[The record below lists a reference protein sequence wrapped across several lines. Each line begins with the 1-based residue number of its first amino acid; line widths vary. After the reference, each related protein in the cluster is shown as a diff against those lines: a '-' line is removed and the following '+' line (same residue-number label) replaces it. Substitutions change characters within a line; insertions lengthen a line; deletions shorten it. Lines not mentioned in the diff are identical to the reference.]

1 MEDFFM
7 ELASKSYLCRLMKVL
22 KYFIVILIFLSCKN
36 KEFSSIDN
44 PVEEDKI
51 AGTRVVFN
59 DIGGYTIEEDSLE
72 GKGLSSVYLGSLYDP
87 IFGRTDASFYMN
99 FEIDGGQSNV
109 SLGVNPMIDS
119 MVLYLK
125 YSTSIYLDTL
135 QTLKITVNELNEKVS
150 VQTKFNAKTKL
161 DVLAKNLVERAD
173 SVFDIKKKRVVDIA
187 DTITGYLK
195 IKLDT
200 STWTRIQ
207 GSLASTDVLQSSF
220 KGIYITTETSIYDNK
235 KGAMATLNVA
245 DSRSALV
252 CFYHRKDSVQIKGK
266 LLLTSKTASSLTFNR
281 YSPIYTAG
289 NLGVPGKSIDLSNSL
304 DSTKVNKKLFLHGF
318 GAYAAKLNL
327 SGYTPDNNPSFLNN
341 PTSRAAK
348 YFDSIRNI
356 GGQIA
361 INRAL
366 ILLKPDANYFSTDY
380 KRPLSLFMTGFDTLG
395 KEVLLQETL
404 LDNSG
409 NFLNGTFDDIKNAYV
424 FNITQT
430 MQKLVERKLKLKGFR
445 ISVGAGNRSPNRV
458 VLDLDKNSANKPE
471 LEIYYTRLK

>member
-1 MEDFFM
+1 
-7 ELASKSYLCRLMKVL
+7 MKLL
-22 KYFIVILIFLSCKN
+22 KYIIIVLIFLSCKN
-36 KEFSSIDN
+36 KEFSNIDN

-72 GKGLSSVYLGSLYDP
+72 GKGLSSVYLGSIYDP

-109 SLGVNPMIDS
+109 SLGVNPKIDS

-125 YSTSIYLDTL
+125 YSTSTYLDTA
-135 QTLKITVNELNEKVS
+135 QVLKITVNELNEKVS
-150 VQTKFNAKTKL
+150 VQTKFNTKTKL
-161 DVLAKNLVERAD
+161 NVLAPNLVMKAD
-173 SVFDIKKKRVVDIA
+173 SVFDTKRRRVVDAA

-207 GSLASTDVLQSSF
+207 GSLASTDALQSSF
-220 KGIYITTETSIYDNK
+220 KGLYITTETSLFNNG
-235 KGAMATLNVA
+235 KGVMATLNVA
-245 DSRSALV
+245 DARSALV
-252 CFYHRKDSVQIKGK
+252 CFYHRKDSVSIKGK

-281 YSPIYTAG
+281 YSPVYIPG
-289 NLGVPGKSIDLSNSL
+289 NLGMPGKSVDLSNSL
-304 DSTKVNKKLFLHGF
+304 DSSKVNKKLFLHGF

-327 SGYTPDNNPSFLNN
+327 SGYTPNNNLSFLNN
-341 PTSRAAK
+341 PTTLAAK

-366 ILLKPDANYFSTDY
+366 ILLKPDASYFSTDY
-380 KRPLSLFMTGFDTLG
+380 KRPLSLFLTGIDTAG
-395 KEVLLQETL
+395 KIVLLQETI
-404 LDNSG
+404 LDISG

-430 MQKLVERKLKLKGFR
+430 MQKLVERKLKLKGLR
-445 ISVGAGNRSPNRV
+445 VSVGAGNRSPYRV
-458 VLDLDKNSANKPE
+458 VLDLDKNSATKPE
-471 LEIYYTRLK
+471 LEIYYTRLQ

>member
-1 MEDFFM
+1 MPNVNFKKEF
-7 ELASKSYLCRLMKVL
+7 LYMKVL
-22 KYFIVILIFLSCKN
+22 KYFIVVLIFLSCKN
-36 KEFSSIDN
+36 KQFTSIDN

-72 GKGLSSVYLGSLYDP
+72 TKGLSSVYLGSLYDP

-109 SLGVNPMIDS
+109 SLGVNPVIDS

-125 YSTSIYLDTL
+125 YSTGIYLDTL
-135 QTLKITVNELNEKVS
+135 QPLKITVNELNEKVS

-161 DVLAKNLVERAD
+161 NVSASNLVDRAD
-173 SVFDIKKKRVVDIA
+173 SIFDLKKKRVVAAA
-187 DTITGYLK
+187 DTITGFLK

-200 STWTRIQ
+200 STWSRIK
-207 GSLASTDVLQSSF
+207 GSLTSTDVLQSSF
-220 KGIYITTETSIYDNK
+220 KGLYITTETTIYNNG
-235 KGAMATLNVA
+235 KGAMATLNVS
-245 DSRSALV
+245 DPRSALV
-252 CFYHRKDSVQIKGK
+252 CFYHKDSSGVNIKGK

-281 YSPIYTAG
+281 YSPIYTTG
-289 NLGVPGKSIDLSNSL
+289 NLGIPSKSMELSNSL
-304 DSTKVNKKLFLHGF
+304 DSTKVNKKIFLHGF

-327 SGYTPDNNPSFLNN
+327 SGYTQDNNLSFLNN
-341 PTSRAAK
+341 PTNMAAK

-366 ILLKPDANYFSTDY
+366 ILLKPDANYFSNDY
-380 KRPLSLFMTGFDTLG
+380 KRPFSLFITGFDSLG
-395 KEVLLQETL
+395 KEVVLPETK
-404 LDNSG
+404 LDPTG

-430 MQKLVERKLKLKGFR
+430 MQKLVERKLKFRSLR
-445 ISVGAGNRSPNRV
+445 ISVSNGSRSPNRI
-458 VLDLDKNSANKPE
+458 VLDLDRNTVTKPE
-471 LEIYYTRLK
+471 LEIYYTRLQ